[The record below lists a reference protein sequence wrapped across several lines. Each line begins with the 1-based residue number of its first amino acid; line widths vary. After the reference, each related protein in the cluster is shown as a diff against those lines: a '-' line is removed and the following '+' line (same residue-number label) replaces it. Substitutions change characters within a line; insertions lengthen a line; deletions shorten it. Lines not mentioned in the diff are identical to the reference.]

1 VQRTDGRVPFLVDHP
16 QDFKTPGQRDDGARR
31 HSSPLCLPVPL
42 PNGAIADPSTVLFSC
57 RQNLAKPDCD
67 KLCRILR
74 SVPRVDAPYGLSSL
88 FIAGYTSYTL
98 ALCHRTVMLP

>member
-1 VQRTDGRVPFLVDHP
+1 V
-16 QDFKTPGQRDDGARR
+16 A
-31 HSSPLCLPVPL
+31 L

-74 SVPRVDAPYGLSSL
+74 SVPHVDAPYGLSSL